1 MNCESKTRTQLLE
14 ELKQLSQNIAKSE
27 IQRSELEQT
36 VDKFKKIT
44 EQLCKDA
51 DKRKNGDEMRR
62 RYEFIANNSKEFM
75 TLINKDYIY
84 EAANDSYCFAYG
96 KKQENIVGKSVV
108 EIWGKDVFNTTI
120 KEFLDKCFTG
130 EEANYEEWFSFSA
143 LGKRYFDVRYYPYY
157 NKDAV
162 VTHAVVVTH
171 DITQRK
177 IAEDELKKHQNHLE
191 EMVKARTAELEK
203 SNQRLQTE
211 IIERK
216 RLEEKKEQL
225 IEDLKAALTNVKRL
239 KGLLPICAN
248 CKKIRDDEGFW
259 EEVDSYL
266 HEHSEVEFTHGICPD
281 CMKSLYPEYYNKKAN
296 K

>member
-1 MNCESKTRTQLLE
+1 MDCESKTRTQLLE
-14 ELKQLSQNIAKSE
+14 ELKQLSQKIAQSE
-27 IQRSELEQT
+27 IQRAELEQT
-36 VDKFKKIT
+36 VAKLKKIT
-44 EQLCKDA
+44 EQLCEDA
-51 DKRKNGDEMRR
+51 DKRKNVDEMRR

-75 TLINKDYIY
+75 TLINRDYIY
-84 EAANDSYCFAYG
+84 EAANDSYCFAHD
-96 KKQENIVGKSVV
+96 KKRENIIGKSVV
-108 EIWGKDVFNTTI
+108 EIWGKEVFNTTI
-120 KEFLDKCFTG
+120 KEFLDKCFAG
-130 EEANYEEWFSFSA
+130 EEANYEDWFGFSA

-177 IAEDELKKHQNHLE
+177 IVEDELKKHQNHLE

-216 RLEEKKEQL
+216 RLEEKKAQL

-259 EEVDSYL
+259 EEVDSYF

-281 CMKSLYPEYYNKKAN
+281 CMKMLYPEYYKKKAT